1 MNKKVPLLLTGIVLM
16 LNLAAD
22 TSGSPYGICAHI
34 CKGEQWKLAEP
45 KFKVLKPAGI
55 RWVRNGFTWAQAEPE
70 QGRWDY
76 SKLDLVAETA
86 KKHGVDI
93 LPILAY
99 DVPWGHPVYRHLDKW
114 REYVRRTVSRYGKQF
129 RYWEIWNEA
138 NIRIEK
144 SPKLEPEQYLQVLKA
159 AHEEIKKIDPEIQ
172 VVFTGTAGVP
182 IPYIETCLKAGAAD
196 WFDVMNVHPYL
207 SSSIPERMKE
217 LMDPLFAL
225 LKKYNISKPVWVTE
239 FSWPT
244 HRHNFPPIL
253 QPEVLRT
260 ALKEFNLTPET
271 AGLAIIRNH
280 DLEGFRGKGTEPHD
294 YTAGVFPKRTEISY
308 DDLKSLDVRQYPL
321 LVPTLTQAFPRK
333 YIRDVVDYVRR
344 GGILIHSFGLPFYCD
359 AERDPNGV
367 WKQIPAFKKS
377 ILQELHIDYL
387 TVWDDKVPGGGT
399 IKPAPGQKLPAVRQ
413 RGSERYLSAKNLKP
427 GDRLIPLYLQENK
440 DFCAPVVGVYVFNS
454 DLKGGMIADVNF
466 WNDGVSQEI
475 QGKFLPRAYLY
486 LLSAGVEKI
495 FWYKFRAEEYTDFS
509 CGHHFGIVHRDYS
522 PRDAFTAYRFLI
534 RMCPEG
540 SSRPV
545 MEEKNGLYH
554 AHWTRPDG
562 TVVHACWTTGKE
574 PLRLRF
580 AIREAFDHLG
590 RKLTNPDAISAND
603 GIIYLIQK

>member
-70 QGRWDY
+70 QDRWDY

-138 NIRIEK
+138 NIHEK
-144 SPKLEPEQYLQVLKA
+144 PGSKLEPEQYLQVLKA
-159 AHEEIKKIDPEIQ
+159 AHEEIKKIDPGIQ

-182 IPYIETCLKAGAAD
+182 IPYIEACLKAGAAD

-207 SSSIPERMKE
+207 TSSTPEKMKE

-244 HRHNFPPIL
+244 HRFPPIL

-280 DLEGFRGKGTEPHD
+280 DLEGFRGKGAEPHD

-344 GGILIHSFGLPFYCD
+344 GGVLIHSFGLPFYCD
-359 AERDPNGV
+359 AEHDPNGV

-399 IKPAPGQKLPAVRQ
+399 VKPAPGQKLPAVRQ

-440 DFCAPVVGVYVFNS
+440 DFCAPVTGVYVFNS

-466 WNDGVSQEI
+466 WNNGVSQEI

-495 FWYKFRAEEYTDFS
+495 FWYKFRAEEYTDFN
-509 CGHHFGIVHRDYS
+509 CGDHFGIVHRDYS

-554 AHWTRPDG
+554 ITWKRPDG
-562 TVVHACWTTGKE
+562 AVVHAYWTSGKE
-574 PLRLRF
+574 HPLRLPF

-603 GIIYLIQK
+603 GIVYLIKK